1 MKKFEYKDY
10 PALYQASDTV
20 SNDTQNT
27 YLLLMKLNISRGLR
41 LNNTLDA
48 IFSIERCHSL
58 KEAHCLYIFTY
69 L

>member
-27 YLLLMKLNISRGLR
+27 YLLLMKLNIWLLITAALFSFIGL
-41 LNNTLDA
+41 LL
-48 IFSIERCHSL
+48 F
-58 KEAHCLYIFTY
+58 
-69 L
+69 